1 MEDVTMW
8 PSTPSRRLSRKTSIA
23 DEAVVSDSRGGVV
36 VGDGVA
42 ASPPYLSPLTS
53 PSRRVRRKS
62 AIDVVSPRVPVSVS
76 AAVADVATEG
86 CGGGASASASGVA
99 DEAERAHVGVGKG
112 RGRGSGAGRRGRN
125 GRGNGR
131 GLGAVGV
138 PVAQPAPQLRRSV
151 RVAARAVGVV
161 GQAPVAASGGA
172 RIVTGFGNDRV
183 EDVAADERR
192 RVADGAQRG
201 SQRREDG
208 TRGRMAT
215 FGGVDLDRSAGG
227 AWHAGRK

>member
-1 MEDVTMW
+1 MVLSDTEDACDVN
-8 PSTPSRRLSRKTSIA
+8 
-23 DEAVVSDSRGGVV
+23 
-36 VGDGVA
+36 VA
-42 ASPPYLSPLTS
+42 T
-53 PSRRVRRKS
+53 RVRRVLRRS
-62 AIDVVSPRVPVSVS
+62 ESEVSLGHADGELASRMVRVGMSRPS
-76 AAVADVATEG
+76 AAVAEVATEG
-86 CGGGASASASGVA
+86 WGGGASASASGVA
-99 DEAERAHVGVGKG
+99 DEAERAHVGVVKG
-112 RGRGSGAGRRGRN
+112 RGRGSGAGRRGRD
-125 GRGNGR
+125 GRGNVR
-131 GLGAVGV
+131 GIGAVGV
-138 PVAQPAPQLRRSV
+138 PVEQPAPQLRRSV

-208 TRGRMAT
+208 TRGRMTT